1 MKGSK
6 FIFDCVNLL
15 YYKYHKINLNLSG
28 SYADFPD
35 SIKNKK
41 AAINPINKKENKC
54 FQQPVTPALNHKEIK
69 KDPHRITRMKPFV
82 NKYSWEEIN
91 FSAEHND

>member
-28 SYADFPD
+28 SYTDFPD
-35 SIKNKK
+35 LIKNKK

-54 FQQPVTPALNHKEIK
+54 FQ
-69 KDPHRITRMKPFV
+69 
-82 NKYSWEEIN
+82 
-91 FSAEHND
+91 

>member
-54 FQQPVTPALNHKEIK
+54 FQ
-69 KDPHRITRMKPFV
+69 
-82 NKYSWEEIN
+82 
-91 FSAEHND
+91 